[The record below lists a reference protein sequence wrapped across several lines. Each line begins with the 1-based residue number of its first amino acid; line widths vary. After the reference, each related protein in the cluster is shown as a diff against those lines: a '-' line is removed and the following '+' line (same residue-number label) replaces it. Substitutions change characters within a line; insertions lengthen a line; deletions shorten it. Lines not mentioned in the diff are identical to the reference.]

1 MEADSRIKSFGEG
14 GYEKATSKVSKK
26 ASKRASLGV
35 SSGSKKRAEVM
46 TEDPLL
52 AFEEPPQKRSRV
64 DQLGTNMPFTSI
76 TRPQKLARMKSVVQ
90 AIYTDADD
98 EALLNLGRGEIN
110 ALYESW
116 LETSLRMISI
126 TNHRSQFEEGVSTL
140 AKEVAFVGFITGT
153 TFLRTRLHA
162 TDVTYGNLYLNCLY
176 YGVVHMMF
184 NGLSELSLMITR
196 LPVFYKQR
204 DNCFY
209 PAWAWSLSSWLLRVP
224 YSVLESVVWTCVVYY
239 TVGFAPATERSFYAR
254 IQAFLE
260 REIPIFLIHA
270 DTQKL
275 SELHQ
280 LMLEAA
286 EILNI
291 EPPDLY
297 VRQNPAPNAYTLAIS
312 GKRPFVVVHTSL
324 I

>member
-1 MEADSRIKSFGEG
+1 MEGDFCNKSCVRDPLVELEANNNKSSLQESNTSSFKTLFNGATG
-14 GYEKATSKVSKK
+14 MCTVTKATCGTTQQ
-26 ASKRASLGV
+26 AL
-35 SSGSKKRAEVM
+35 EC
-46 TEDPLL
+46 
-52 AFEEPPQKRSRV
+52 RS
-64 DQLGTNMPFTSI
+64 M
-76 TRPQKLARMKSVVQ
+76 
-90 AIYTDADD
+90 
-98 EALLNLGRGEIN
+98 
-110 ALYESW
+110 
-116 LETSLRMISI
+116 
-126 TNHRSQFEEGVSTL
+126 
-140 AKEVAFVGFITGT
+140 VAFVGFITGT

-239 TVGFAPATERSFYAR
+239 TVGFAPATERFFRFMLLLFRDVVALRFYWRCCCYPCLLVDSMLHLFAEGSFYAR

-270 DTQKL
+270 DTQKAVMAH
-275 SELHQ
+275 ELGH
-280 LMLEAA
+280 LKCDHGLWLTYAN
-286 EILNI
+286 ILA
-291 EPPDLY
+291 LG
-297 VRQNPAPNAYTLAIS
+297 AYTI
-312 GKRPFVVVHTSL
+312 PPN
-324 I
+324 